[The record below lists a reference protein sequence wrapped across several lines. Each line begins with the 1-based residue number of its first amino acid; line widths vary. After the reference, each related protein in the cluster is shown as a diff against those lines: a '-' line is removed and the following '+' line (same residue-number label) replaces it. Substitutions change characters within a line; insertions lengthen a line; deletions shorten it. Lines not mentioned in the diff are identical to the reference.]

1 MPPTTA
7 AAPAHQAAA
16 FPAVLVA
23 TFALV
28 LALAG
33 CGTAPGSTP
42 AAPTG
47 GIGGG
52 LVDGTPGADAGVD
65 AGADAG
71 VPDLPK
77 ELVPAN
83 TFIVDTR
90 VRDGALTVR
99 MSSGLSEGE
108 LVDFYTQALRDLGAD
123 PAVGSEG
130 GARVIEFESDVG
142 SGSVRIT
149 EGTPT
154 TIELVLR
161 S

>member
-23 TFALV
+23 TLV
-28 LALAG
+28 LALALAG

-52 LVDGTPGADAGVD
+52 LVDGTPDVAV
-65 AGADAG
+65 G

-83 TFIVDTR
+83 TFIVDTQ
-90 VRDGALTVR
+90 VATGPSPSA
-99 MSSGLSEGE
+99 
-108 LVDFYTQALRDLGAD
+108 
-123 PAVGSEG
+123 
-130 GARVIEFESDVG
+130 
-142 SGSVRIT
+142 
-149 EGTPT
+149 
-154 TIELVLR
+154 
-161 S
+161 

>member
-1 MPPTTA
+1 MPPTRA

-23 TFALV
+23 TLV
-28 LALAG
+28 LALALAG

-65 AGADAG
+65 AG
-71 VPDLPK
+71 VPELPK

-83 TFIVDTR
+83 TFIVDTQ

-99 MSSGLSEGE
+99 MSSGLSEAE
-108 LVDFYTQALRDLGAD
+108 LVDFYTKALRDLGAD
-123 PAVGSEG
+123 PKVGSEG
-130 GARVIEFESDVG
+130 GARVITFESDVG

>member
-1 MPPTTA
+1 MPPTRA
-7 AAPAHQAAA
+7 AAPARPPAP

-23 TFALV
+23 TLFLALA
-28 LALAG
+28 LPLAG
-33 CGTAPGSTP
+33 CGTAPGLTP

-47 GIGGG
+47 GIGSS

-65 AGADAG
+65 VG
-71 VPDLPK
+71 VPDLPN

-83 TFIVDTR
+83 TFIVDTQ

-99 MSSGLSEGE
+99 MSSGLSEAE
-108 LVDFYTQALRDLGAD
+108 LIDFYTQALRDLGAD
-123 PAVGSEG
+123 PKVGSEG
-130 GARVIEFESDVG
+130 GARVITFESDVG

>member
-1 MPPTTA
+1 MPPTRA
-7 AAPAHQAAA
+7 AAPARPPSA
-16 FPAVLVA
+16 FLSAFA
-23 TFALV
+23 ALV
-28 LALAG
+28 LALALAG

-52 LVDGTPGADAGVD
+52 LVDGTPGVDAGV
-65 AGADAG
+65 DAG
-71 VPDLPK
+71 VPDLPN

-83 TFIVDTR
+83 TFIVDTQ

-99 MSSGLSEGE
+99 MCSGLSEAE
-108 LVDFYTQALRDLGAD
+108 LIDFYTQALRDLGAD
-123 PAVGSEG
+123 PKVGSEG
-130 GARVIEFESDVG
+130 GARVITFELDVG

>member
-1 MPPTTA
+1 MLPTRA
-7 AAPAHQAAA
+7 AAPAHRTAA

-23 TFALV
+23 ALV
-28 LALAG
+28 VVLALALAG

-42 AAPTG
+42 TVPTG
-47 GIGGG
+47 GIGSG
-52 LVDGTPGADAGVD
+52 LVDSSPGV
-65 AGADAG
+65 DAG
-71 VPDLPK
+71 VPDLPN

-83 TFIVDTR
+83 TFIVDTQ

-99 MSSGLSEGE
+99 MSSGLSENE
-108 LVDFYTQALRDLGAD
+108 LVDFYTKALRDLGAD
-123 PAVGSEG
+123 PKVGSQG
-130 GARVIEFESDVG
+130 GARVVTFEADVG

>member
-7 AAPAHQAAA
+7 AAQARPPAA
-16 FPAVLVA
+16 FPAALVA
-23 TFALV
+23 SLV
-28 LALAG
+28 LALALAG

-42 AAPTG
+42 IVPTG
-47 GIGGG
+47 GIGSGI
-52 LVDGTPGADAGVD
+52 VDGSPGADAG
-65 AGADAG
+65 A
-71 VPDLPK
+71 PELPN

-83 TFIVDTR
+83 TFIVDTA
-90 VRDGALTVR
+90 VRDSSLTVR
-99 MSSGLSEGE
+99 MSSGLSEAE
-108 LVDFYTQALRDLGAD
+108 LVDFYTQGLRDLGAD
-123 PAVGSEG
+123 PMVGSEG
-130 GARVIEFESDVG
+130 GARVIEFESDAG

>member
-1 MPPTTA
+1 MLPTTA
-7 AAPAHQAAA
+7 AAPARPPAA
-16 FPAVLVA
+16 FPAILVA
-23 TFALV
+23 ALV
-28 LALAG
+28 LALALAG
-33 CGTAPGSTP
+33 CGTAPGTTP

-52 LVDGTPGADAGVD
+52 IVDGTPGADAGV
-65 AGADAG
+65 DAG

-83 TFIVDTR
+83 TFIVDTQ

-99 MSSGLSEGE
+99 MSSGLSEAE
-108 LVDFYTQALRDLGAD
+108 LVDFYTKALRELGAD

-130 GARVIEFESDVG
+130 GARVITFESDVG

>member
-1 MPPTTA
+1 MPPTRA
-7 AAPAHQAAA
+7 AAPAHRTAA

-23 TFALV
+23 ALV
-28 LALAG
+28 VALALAG
-33 CGTAPGSTP
+33 CGTSPGSTP
-42 AAPTG
+42 AVPTG
-47 GIGGG
+47 GIGSG
-52 LVDGTPGADAGVD
+52 LVDGSPGV
-65 AGADAG
+65 DAG
-71 VPDLPK
+71 VPDLPN

-83 TFIVDTR
+83 TFIVDTQ

-99 MSSGLSEGE
+99 MSSGLSENE
-108 LVDFYTQALRDLGAD
+108 LVDFYTKALRDLGAD
-123 PAVGSEG
+123 PKVGSEG
-130 GARVIEFESDVG
+130 GARVITFESDVG